1 MPVAP
6 RGGAGR
12 ARREIKRRNAE
23 TKLRINHIAHWASQ
37 YFYVL
42 TRLPCGGARRAPAS
56 RQRAT
61 PLRIGR
67 GPPRR
72 TCLYIRLQFAPASP
86 FAPAGGGPVAGA
98 APAWRRTEKRPIGY
112 HVGYGNISNAECS
125 SVGRFR
131 RLYVVYTVITVELR
145 EIVCVSLPLQLSA
158 YKIHPADCD
167 TSLPE
172 TRRDKRHAAHIAASD
187 NTLQSMLQSAR
198 QRAQRITITHTL
210 TRHRRH
216 GMMCA
221 ALWSRTHTPSH
232 TPTCRRLVV
241 SSSCCSRRSPAQLR
255 GAACSYWKSC
265 PQRHAA
271 LSAKTR
277 NTPMTQTQIPHLL
290 TRTHARMHASTQA
303 RAHARARTQTHTH
316 TSTKKKKGKKKKE
329 RKKRKKK

>member
-1 MPVAP
+1 
-6 RGGAGR
+6 
-12 ARREIKRRNAE
+12 
-23 TKLRINHIAHWASQ
+23 
-37 YFYVL
+37 
-42 TRLPCGGARRAPAS
+42 
-56 RQRAT
+56 
-61 PLRIGR
+61 
-67 GPPRR
+67 
-72 TCLYIRLQFAPASP
+72 
-86 FAPAGGGPVAGA
+86 
-98 APAWRRTEKRPIGY
+98 
-112 HVGYGNISNAECS
+112 
-125 SVGRFR
+125 
-131 RLYVVYTVITVELR
+131 
-145 EIVCVSLPLQLSA
+145 
-158 YKIHPADCD
+158 
-167 TSLPE
+167 
-172 TRRDKRHAAHIAASD
+172 
-187 NTLQSMLQSAR
+187 MLQSAR

-303 RAHARARTQTHTH
+303 RAHARARTHTHTH
-316 TSTKKKKGKKKKE
+316 THTRTRHGKRPIQRLQPNWAVASALPEHTRGGQE
-329 RKKRKKK
+329 RRQREEAEAVCPHRIAHDEPDPGSFGMPHCAGGRAKLRRHNQAGRAAGAQMEQVARARTRGGRA

>member
-1 MPVAP
+1 
-6 RGGAGR
+6 
-12 ARREIKRRNAE
+12 
-23 TKLRINHIAHWASQ
+23 
-37 YFYVL
+37 
-42 TRLPCGGARRAPAS
+42 
-56 RQRAT
+56 
-61 PLRIGR
+61 
-67 GPPRR
+67 
-72 TCLYIRLQFAPASP
+72 
-86 FAPAGGGPVAGA
+86 
-98 APAWRRTEKRPIGY
+98 
-112 HVGYGNISNAECS
+112 
-125 SVGRFR
+125 
-131 RLYVVYTVITVELR
+131 
-145 EIVCVSLPLQLSA
+145 
-158 YKIHPADCD
+158 
-167 TSLPE
+167 
-172 TRRDKRHAAHIAASD
+172 
-187 NTLQSMLQSAR
+187 MLQSAR

-303 RAHARARTQTHTH
+303 RAHARARTHAHTHTH
-316 TSTKKKKGKKKKE
+316 GHGTASDRSNDYNRTGRWLSPCPSTRVEAESGASERRRRRSVLTGSRTTSPTRAPLACPTAQAGGRSSGDTIRQGEQQVRRWSKSHARGQGAGGLDGA
-329 RKKRKKK
+329 RGVGSRASGGAIVAISAARAGLGPWRGSQARAKRGVPASSFTPWCASTRCSAGSG